1 MAPRFRVLVTRPLK
15 PEGMALFATRP
26 DIAVDLV
33 PGPDR
38 ATFLARL
45 AESDALLV
53 SLERVDEEA
62 LAVAPRLKVVARFGV
77 GYDTVDIAA
86 CSRRRIPAM
95 VVNGTNDLA
104 VAEHAMM
111 FMLNLAKRAQHYDA
125 AVRAGRWRLDPGP
138 PQGELAGRTVLVVG
152 YGRIGTR
159 VARYCTA
166 FGMKVMVSDPYYPHP
181 RIAADGHV
189 PVLDLM
195 DALGKADVVTLH
207 CPLSEETRDMINA
220 RTIAAMKPG
229 AWFINTARGGL
240 VDEAALAEGLAG
252 GRIAVAALDVF
263 KQEPPDPA
271 TPLLHLPTVLTSPHF
286 AAGTDECLGR
296 MSRQAVQ
303 NVIDALDG
311 HPDPAMVVN
320 GEVIGANR

>member
-1 MAPRFRVLVTRPLK
+1 MAPRYRVLVTRPLS
-15 PEGMALFATRP
+15 PEGMKLFEARP
-26 DIAVDLV
+26 DIAVEVV

-38 ATFLARL
+38 KTFLAKL
-45 AESDALLV
+45 ADCDGLLV
-53 SLERVDEEA
+53 SLDKVDEEA
-62 LAVAPRLKVVARFGV
+62 LSIAPRLRVVARFGV
-77 GYDTVDIAA
+77 GYDTVDIAG
-86 CSRRRIPAM
+86 CTRRRIPAM

-138 PQGELAGRTVLVVG
+138 AQGELAGRTVLVVG

-166 FGMKVMVSDPYYPHP
+166 FGMKVMVYDPYYAHP
-181 RIAADGHV
+181 RIAADGHM
-189 PVLDLM
+189 PVLDLA
-195 DALGKADVVTLH
+195 DAMGKADVITLH
-207 CPLSEETRDMINA
+207 CPLSEETKDLINP
-220 RTIAAMKPG
+220 RTIAAMKKG
-229 AWFINTARGGL
+229 VWFINTARGGL
-240 VDEAALAEGLAG
+240 VDEAALAEGLRG
-252 GRIAVAALDVF
+252 GRIAVAAIDVF

-271 TPLLHLPTVLTSPHF
+271 NPLLHLPNVLTSPHF
-286 AAGTDECLGR
+286 AAGTVECLAR
-296 MSRQAVQ
+296 MSHQAVK

-311 HPDPAMVVN
+311 HPDPAMVIN